1 MTQGQCSCE
10 SGHIPLF
17 CVLRE
22 NKKTPD
28 SDKCGFF
35 ILQKFSRDL
44 EIGAEFIE
52 PVLNLHNVHT
62 EDCANITNPYCRID
76 GQTRLVTH
84 L

>member
-22 NKKTPD
+22 NKKLPIPINAV
-28 SDKCGFF
+28 FF
-35 ILQKFSRDL
+35 ILKKFSRDL

-52 PVLNLHNVHT
+52 PVLNLQNVHT
-62 EDCANITNPYCRID
+62 EDCANIRNPYCRID

>member
-1 MTQGQCSCE
+1 MQ
-10 SGHIPLF
+10 
-17 CVLRE
+17 
-22 NKKTPD
+22 
-28 SDKCGFF
+28 FF